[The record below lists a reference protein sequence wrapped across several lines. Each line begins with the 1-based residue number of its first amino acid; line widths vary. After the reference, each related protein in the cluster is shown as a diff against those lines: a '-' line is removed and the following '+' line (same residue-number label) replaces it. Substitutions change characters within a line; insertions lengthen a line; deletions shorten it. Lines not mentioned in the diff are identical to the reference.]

1 MPKFALPH
9 GDVILYNLIK
19 LEPLLYAKYLSLCQ
33 SIPAHKTAYGGIH
46 FQLNFSIED
55 TRTNYNELS
64 E

>member
-1 MPKFALPH
+1 MLKLTLPH

-46 FQLNFSIED
+46 FELIFSNDD
-55 TRTNYNELS
+55 TRTEYNELS